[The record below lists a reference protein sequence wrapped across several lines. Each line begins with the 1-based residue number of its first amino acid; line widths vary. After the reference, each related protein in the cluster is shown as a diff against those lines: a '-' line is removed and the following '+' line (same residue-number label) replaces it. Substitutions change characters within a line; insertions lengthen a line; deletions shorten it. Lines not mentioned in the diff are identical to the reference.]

1 MQEGEDVLLID
12 SDVFVIDRRYRKD
25 AKYRTNKNFLDFV
38 HEEEK
43 YTTIFN
49 LLEITGILSYNLST
63 SDIERFYYA
72 FPNYYKINIISPVT
86 NTLSADSFMSDLT
99 NDIHEI
105 IKKKV
110 NFGDALILKTA
121 IDNRINTYVGW
132 NIRHF
137 KEKAKMIFYTPIDY
151 LEAHEKT

>member
-1 MQEGEDVLLID
+1 MLLID

-110 NFGDALILKTA
+110 NFGDSLILKTA

>member
-1 MQEGEDVLLID
+1 M
-12 SDVFVIDRRYRKD
+12 K
-25 AKYRTNKNFLDFV
+25 
-38 HEEEK
+38 
-43 YTTIFN
+43 
-49 LLEITGILSYNLST
+49 SYELH
-63 SDIERFYYA
+63 Y
-72 FPNYYKINIISPVT
+72 

-99 NDIHEI
+99 NDIYEI

-137 KEKAKMIFYTPIDY
+137 KENLGANIRYPA
-151 LEAHEKT
+151 LC

>member
-1 MQEGEDVLLID
+1 MLLID
-12 SDVFVIDRRYRKD
+12 SDVFIIDRRYRKD
-25 AKYRTNKNFLDFV
+25 AKYRTNKNFLDIV

-72 FPNYYKINIISPVT
+72 FPDYYKINIISPVT
-86 NTLSADSFMSDLT
+86 NTLSADSFMSELT
-99 NDIHEI
+99 NDIYEI
-105 IKKKV
+105 IKKKL

-121 IDNRINTYVGW
+121 IDNHINTYVGW

-137 KEKAKMIFYTPIDY
+137 KGKAKMIFYPPADY
-151 LEAHEKT
+151 LEAHEKI

>member
-1 MQEGEDVLLID
+1 MLLID

>member
-1 MQEGEDVLLID
+1 MLLID
-12 SDVFVIDRRYRKD
+12 SDVFIIDRRYRKD

-63 SDIERFYYA
+63 ADIERFYYA
-72 FPNYYKINIISPVT
+72 FPDYYKINIISPVT
-86 NTLSADSFMSDLT
+86 NTLSADSFMSELT
-99 NDIHEI
+99 NDIYEI
-105 IKKKV
+105 IKKKL

-121 IDNRINTYVGW
+121 IDNHINTYVGW

-137 KEKAKMIFYTPIDY
+137 KGKAKMIFYTPADY
-151 LEAHEKT
+151 LEAHEKM

>member
-1 MQEGEDVLLID
+1 MLLID
-12 SDVFVIDRRYRKD
+12 SDVFIIDRRYRKD

-72 FPNYYKINIISPVT
+72 FPDYYKINIIYPVT
-86 NTLSADSFMSDLT
+86 NTLSADSFMSELT
-99 NDIHEI
+99 NDIYEI
-105 IKKKV
+105 IKKKL

-121 IDNRINTYVGW
+121 IDNHINTYVGW

-137 KEKAKMIFYTPIDY
+137 KGKAKMIFYTPADY
-151 LEAHEKT
+151 LEAHEKI

>member
-1 MQEGEDVLLID
+1 MLLID
-12 SDVFVIDRRYRKD
+12 SDVFIIDRRYRKD

-72 FPNYYKINIISPVT
+72 FPSYYKINIISPVT
-86 NTLSADSFMSDLT
+86 NILSADSFMSKLT
-99 NDIHEI
+99 NDIYEI
-105 IKKKV
+105 IKKKM

-121 IDNRINTYVGW
+121 IDNHIKTCVGW

-137 KEKAKMIFYTPIDY
+137 KEKAKMAFYTPADY
-151 LEAHEKT
+151 LEVYEKI

>member
-1 MQEGEDVLLID
+1 VLLID

-110 NFGDALILKTA
+110 NFGDSLILKTA